1 MKNRFFKASVCFIYT
16 LLLVLALGSVD
27 AFAATELGTTV
38 VTAFGVNNGAFLEW
52 NEVEGATGY
61 RVYQRSEGKWKKLA
75 SVSGTQY
82 TADGLENT
90 GKYTFAVKAYS
101 KQEGKVVMA
110 KSFGTVKIGAGLA
123 KPVVRAAVNGES
135 VTLDW
140 DSVFSAKGYRV
151 YQYKSGKWKPLKTT
165 SGNTYTVSGLSQ
177 GKEYRFAVRAY
188 VKSGGENIWSDY
200 SQVIASIP
208 VYTPSKV
215 TGVSVTTKGTY
226 LEIKWTKSAGAA
238 GYNIYKSETGKS
250 KSYKL
255 LATTKSASCSDKAVE
270 KAKDY
275 YYIIKAYSVYDGKKY
290 YSASS
295 KKVKGTVSVEYK
307 NEKGVVYAKNNVVI
321 REKAKSGAKIL
332 GTLGKNSGILQL
344 AVGNNGWTRVRYTGN
359 KTGYISSRFL
369 TEIKPENN
377 PLLSYNSSNDRLVVD
392 PATDNW
398 KLVVVNAYREF
409 TPSYKPRL
417 TEVFNTGIYLD
428 YRVTPYYEKMYT
440 DAKKEGIYL
449 TARSGYRTYERQ
461 KELFETRVEREMR
474 VYGLTKQDAI
484 KKASRINLPPGT
496 SEHNLGIAMD
506 ISNISNYFKN
516 SKEFRWLQ
524 KNAHKYGFILRYTE
538 NNTDITGIIY
548 EPWHWRFVGVEN
560 AEKIKKSG
568 LTLEQ
573 YLDKNKIPY

>member
-1 MKNRFFKASVCFIYT
+1 MKSRFLKAVICFIYT
-16 LLLVLALGSVD
+16 VLIVVFFSSVN
-27 AFAATELGTTV
+27 AFASTEPGTTV
-38 VTAFGVNNGAFLEW
+38 VTAFGLNNGAFLEW

-61 RVYQRSEGKWKKLA
+61 RVYQRFDGKWKKLA
-75 SVSGTQY
+75 SVYGTEY
-82 TADGLENT
+82 TVDGLENT
-90 GKYTFAVKAYS
+90 VNYAFAVKAYS

-417 TEVFNTGIYLD
+417 TQVLSTGIYLD
-428 YRVTPYYEKMYT
+428 YRVTPYYEKMYL
-440 DAKKEGIYL
+440 DAKKEGIIL
-449 TARSGYRTYERQ
+449 TPCSGYRSYERQ
-461 KELFETRVEREMR
+461 KTLFNTRVENEMR
-474 VYGLTKQDAI
+474 KNKLTRQEAI
-484 KKASRINLPPGT
+484 KKVSTTTLPPGT
-496 SEHNLGIAMD
+496 SEHNLGLAMD
-506 ISNISNYFKN
+506 ITSVENSFKN
-516 SKEFRWLQ
+516 SKQYKWLV
-524 KNAHKYGFILRYTE
+524 KNAHKYGFILRYTQKGMSV
-538 NNTDITGIIY
+538 TGIIY